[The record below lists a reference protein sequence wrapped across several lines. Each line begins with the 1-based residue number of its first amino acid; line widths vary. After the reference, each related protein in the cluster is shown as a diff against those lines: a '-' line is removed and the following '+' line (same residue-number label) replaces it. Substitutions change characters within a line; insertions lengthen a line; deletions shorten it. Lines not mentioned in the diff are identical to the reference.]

1 MKQINLRTV
10 NLIRKNGNGS
20 WYVKTKLIGG
30 KRWKRLDVFLTD
42 SELREVK
49 LNKIL

>member
-1 MKQINLRTV
+1 MKQINLRTTK
-10 NLIRKNGNGS
+10 LIRKNSNGS
-20 WYVKTKLIGG
+20 WYVMTKLVGG
-30 KRWKRLDVFLTD
+30 KRWKRMDVFLSS